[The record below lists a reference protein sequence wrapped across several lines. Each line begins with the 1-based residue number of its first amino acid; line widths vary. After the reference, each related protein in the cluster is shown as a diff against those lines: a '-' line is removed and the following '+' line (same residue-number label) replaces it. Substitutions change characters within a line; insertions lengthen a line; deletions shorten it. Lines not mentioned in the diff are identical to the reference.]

1 MDNLIIVAMAAA
13 PQLSQDAM
21 LARQVTGGELSAEQM
36 KQLKYQR
43 EVCIW
48 GYNRT
53 VMVVSS
59 QFHCHKVLT
68 LTIIESI

>member
-1 MDNLIIVAMAAA
+1 MDNLIIVAMVAA

-48 GYNRT
+48 GYYCT
-53 VMVVSS
+53 VMVVFS